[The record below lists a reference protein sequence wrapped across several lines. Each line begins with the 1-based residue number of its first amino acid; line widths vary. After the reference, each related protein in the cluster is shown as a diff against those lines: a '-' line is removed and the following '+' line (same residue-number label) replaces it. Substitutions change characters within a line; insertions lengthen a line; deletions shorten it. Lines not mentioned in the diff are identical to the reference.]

1 MRLAKQFILHLL
13 ICIPNLVFK
22 NRKENREI
30 QDLLSMIQKEMGI
43 TGMTTLEPIL
53 MRMKT

>member
-1 MRLAKQFILHLL
+1 MRLAKQFIHHLL

-30 QDLLSMIQKEMGI
+30 LDLHSMIQKEMGI
-43 TGMTTLEPIL
+43 IGMTTLEPIL